1 MRHLPPKSSPT
12 ITISYRITR
21 TRKEWAVRG
30 EMTIQTISKQH
41 TGGVTK
47 KKDQPEWMAN
57 GRSSMPPGPT
67 RASLRIQA
75 RDKLMYKSK
84 LMRGWPERIRL
95 VATEQQSLIEV
106 AKSTDFGATST
117 KPSVIANTT
126 NAGTD
131 KDIVVVNGRDVYVGY
146 NHAQTVRV
154 SSSHDGGHTFTS
166 ANVNHNAQFGWL
178 SDQQSSNRQ
187 CWQRLLLVGGLYQN
201 GGAKGPVNIYV
212 SKSSDGGN
220 TWTETLVDISGS
232 PPDCSAFL
240 CGWAFLG
247 PGTAMTND
255 VAGNLYLLWNAGNVD
270 KGPERIFY
278 STSTDGVN
286 WSPKLDVSLAPA
298 GVPQAR
304 ISSIVGTP
312 AVYCLPSAPRL
323 RA

>member
-1 MRHLPPKSSPT
+1 M
-12 ITISYRITR
+12 
-21 TRKEWAVRG
+21 RG

-84 LMRGWPERIRL
+84 LMRGWPDRIRL
-95 VATEQQSLIEV
+95 VAAEQQSLIEV

-117 KPSVIANTT
+117 KPPVIANTT

-220 TWTETLVDISGS
+220 TWTETLVVSIPPRRMASIGHPNLMPPWRRLVWTTGFPQSPRETQATCESPGWTKLTSRIGTSTIEVPRMEVKAGRGRPGS
-232 PPDCSAFL
+232 PPS
-240 CGWAFLG
+240 
-247 PGTAMTND
+247 
-255 VAGNLYLLWNAGNVD
+255 
-270 KGPERIFY
+270 
-278 STSTDGVN
+278 
-286 WSPKLDVSLAPA
+286 
-298 GVPQAR
+298 
-304 ISSIVGTP
+304 
-312 AVYCLPSAPRL
+312 
-323 RA
+323 